1 MFSRSR
7 KAKGSANDQRRT
19 HEAHLTNLSELGLL
33 GPGLIPPR
41 SGGGGGWGKEI
52 ERPTYTSSTVRSFN
66 NGASLPE
73 KNVSIAGGTLRAPSH
88 RSSPSTGSIKS
99 RESSSRAGSSTGI
112 MNSDRTRSRRERTF
126 VGSECAVCEEPL
138 EHTLRGERILQ
149 FSCTH
154 VSHEACFYEFIREF
168 ESQYCPTCNA
178 PLHLDTS
185 RGGNVLDIGKDMDRL
200 LPPSRQNDG
209 ADANG
214 EPEKISSMVRSVS
227 VQDSRSQG
235 TPTPTQPWDDQAARP
250 PSRGSNQ
257 RQGAGGM
264 GMGRDMGR
272 DMGREMGMGGGH
284 PNYQPNNSYQPN
296 NNYQQNNYQQNGG
309 PPARG
314 TLRDSRDTG
323 PMSDRYTTPSRHARS
338 DSEAT
343 GVASSGGY
351 PETTQSGPPRRH
363 DYDVQAMETS
373 LASPRGH
380 MTRNPIPAPTVTVR
394 SEFPTISRSRQQQTL
409 TCLVTVEVPDI
420 KWRPDP
426 EDLQNGP
433 PMMPPQS
440 VRADE
445 GAFAMRPSSPARSA
459 PRFYPYESPEVL
471 AEMTE
476 NLRNRVDNW
485 HGLDFSRFGKLRL
498 YGTLRVGK
506 DKVSWQELECFLF
519 AEMLICVK
527 EKKNAQPAAT
537 QWGDDDSVPRK
548 STRCTLK
555 GSILIKKH
563 LNEVS
568 ESGTVDENVLT
579 LSLSVAE
586 LPHFHLRF
594 ENRNQLKLWQQAL
607 LDLNAVETSPVRSPD
622 YDRGDFSETDE
633 DDWQQRT
640 PSSSRPQRVS
650 SLGSSWGG
658 AKSAT
663 TAPTEYTN
671 FARSPLQQS
680 VHVPVDVVV
689 VVPISA
695 SMQGVKIN
703 LVRDALRFMVHTL
716 GERDR
721 MGLVTFGSSGGGV
734 PIVGMTTK
742 AWSGWSNVLNS
753 IKPVGQKSH
762 RADVVE
768 GANVAMDLL
777 MGRKYN
783 NPIATIM
790 LISDASTSDADSVD
804 FVVSRAEAAKYV
816 FSHNDFQLNDAK
828 SSRITIHSFGLGMTH
843 KPDTMIE
850 LSTRTKASYTYVKD
864 WMMLRECLAGCLG
877 AMQTLSHQNVK
888 LKLKLPEGSPAKFH
902 KISGALQITKRATG
916 RDAEAALGDLR
927 FGDKRDILVQLVIM
941 PDNTS
946 QEQLPQDPW
955 DNIVSGLEALG
966 GPVDQDELQRTVSVE
981 EVPLIQAD
989 LSWGDILRDGTVQH
1003 TRPSLLAITM
1013 LPASSR
1019 NKSWT
1024 SSSPPI
1030 PPHPHIVQRRMEL
1043 LTSDMLTRAL
1053 TLVSRGQH
1061 DRAHTL
1067 LNETR
1072 SILKGLGKGGL
1083 PPVPP
1088 SGALPP
1094 VPSSSKSQPSTPH
1107 PANDTSSP
1115 TVSIS
1120 TPDRKHSPSP
1130 TRASSSSVTGV
1141 NQPQGIPRSR
1151 SNDGLSAFGNGG
1163 TVAAGIDANTVAALD
1178 AELESSLEW
1187 INHPAVFGRD
1197 SRKAVLQAIGV
1208 ISSQRAFTFRT
1219 PIESLWAGRVSGVK
1233 KLTGKSREWREEG
1246 GGEGGI
1252 MEEA

>member
-1 MFSRSR
+1 
-7 KAKGSANDQRRT
+7 
-19 HEAHLTNLSELGLL
+19 
-33 GPGLIPPR
+33 
-41 SGGGGGWGKEI
+41 
-52 ERPTYTSSTVRSFN
+52 
-66 NGASLPE
+66 
-73 KNVSIAGGTLRAPSH
+73 
-88 RSSPSTGSIKS
+88 
-99 RESSSRAGSSTGI
+99 
-112 MNSDRTRSRRERTF
+112 MNSDRSRSRRERTF

-149 FSCTH
+149 FSCAH
-154 VSHEACFYEFIREF
+154 VSHEQCFYEYIREF

-185 RGGNVLDIGKDMDRL
+185 RGGNVLDI
-200 LPPSRQNDG
+200 
-209 ADANG
+209 
-214 EPEKISSMVRSVS
+214 EKLSNMVRSIS
-227 VQDSRSQG
+227 VNDTRSQG
-235 TPTPTQPWDDQAARP
+235 TPTPTTQGWEDHHSGRP
-250 PSRGSNQ
+250 SSRGTNPRSGGGSMGAHG
-257 RQGAGGM
+257 QG
-264 GMGRDMGR
+264 
-272 DMGREMGMGGGH
+272 GREQMPRDG
-284 PNYQPNNSYQPN
+284 
-296 NNYQQNNYQQNGG
+296 
-309 PPARG
+309 
-314 TLRDSRDTG
+314 LRDSREA
-323 PMSDRYTTPSRHARS
+323 PSSSHHRYTGNSSSRHGRS

-373 LASPRGH
+373 LSSPRAI
-380 MTRNPIPAPTVTVR
+380 TRNPIPAPTVTVR
-394 SEFPTISRSRQQQTL
+394 SEFPTITRSRQQQTL
-409 TCLVTVEVPDI
+409 TCLVTIEVPDSN
-420 KWRPDP
+420 WQPDP
-426 EDLQNGP
+426 EDLQNAPAAP
-433 PMMPPQS
+433 PPSGRIDESFARPP
-440 VRADE
+440 
-445 GAFAMRPSSPARSA
+445 SPAQSA
-459 PRFYPYESPEVL
+459 PRFIPYESAQVL
-471 AEMTE
+471 ADVTE
-476 NLRNRVDNW
+476 TLRKRVENW

-506 DKVSWQELECFLF
+506 DKVSWQELECYLF
-519 AEMLICVK
+519 SEMLICVK
-527 EKKNAQPAAT
+527 EKKNNAPPPS
-537 QWGDDDSVPRK
+537 QWDPENAPRK
-548 STRCTLK
+548 PSRCTLK

-563 LNEVS
+563 FNEVT
-568 ESGTVDENVLT
+568 ETGTIDENILT
-579 LSLSVAE
+579 LSLSVNE
-586 LPHFHLRF
+586 LPQFHLRF

-607 LDLNAVETSPVRSPD
+607 LDLNAVEGSPVRSPD
-622 YDRGDFSETDE
+622 YDRGEFSETDE
-633 DDWQQRT
+633 EEWQRT
-640 PSSSRPQRVS
+640 PGSSRPQRVS
-650 SLGSSWGG
+650 SLASSWGG

-671 FARSPLQQS
+671 FTRSPLLS
-680 VHVPVDVVV
+680 SIHVPVDVVV

-742 AWSGWSNVLNS
+742 AWPGWSNVLNS

-804 FVVSRAEAAKYV
+804 FVVSRAEAAK
-816 FSHNDFQLNDAK
+816 
-828 SSRITIHSFGLGMTH
+828 ITIHSFGLGMTH

-927 FGDKRDILVQLVIM
+927 FGDKRDILVQLVIL
-941 PDNTS
+941 PDNAS

-966 GPVDQDELQRTVSVE
+966 GPMDNDEQRTVSVE
-981 EVPLIQAD
+981 EVPLLQAE
-989 LSWGDILRDGTVQH
+989 LSWGDILRDGSSQH

-1013 LPASSR
+1013 LPASS
-1019 NKSWT
+1019 
-1024 SSSPPI
+1024 SSKKAWGNSPPI

-1088 SGALPP
+1088 PP
-1094 VPSSSKSQPSTPH
+1094 PGGKSQPSTPH
-1107 PANDTSSP
+1107 PGNESSP
-1115 TVSIS
+1115 TMVG
-1120 TPDRKHSPSP
+1120 TPDRKNTPSP
-1130 TRASSSSVTGV
+1130 LSASANNQSSLSSTLGGF
-1141 NQPQGIPRSR
+1141 PSAPPTLPRSR
-1151 SNDGLSAFGNGG
+1151 SNDGLGLGPMG
-1163 TVAAGIDANTVAALD
+1163 TATGIDAHTVAALD

>member
-1 MFSRSR
+1 MFSRSHHS
-7 KAKGSANDQRRT
+7 KSGFAKEKRSRGRDVQEST
-19 HEAHLTNLSELGLL
+19 LTELGLL
-33 GPGLIPPR
+33 GLDSPTH
-41 SGGGGGWGKEI
+41 SGGAGAWRTDFD
-52 ERPTYTSSTVRSFN
+52 RPNYSNYSSSSAARPYA
-66 NGASLPE
+66 GAPYSE
-73 KNVSIAGGTLRAPSH
+73 KGSTASGPFRAASH
-88 RSSPSTGSIKS
+88 RSNASIGSGNS
-99 RESSSRAGSSTGI
+99 RGSNSRTITSSI

-185 RGGNVLDIGKDMDRL
+185 RGGNVLDI
-200 LPPSRQNDG
+200 
-209 ADANG
+209 
-214 EPEKISSMVRSVS
+214 EKISSMVRSVS
-227 VQDSRSQG
+227 VNDSRSAG
-235 TPTPTQPWDDQAARP
+235 TPTPTHPTHPTHPSHSSSQGWEDQNGRP
-250 PSRGSNQ
+250 PSRGS
-257 RQGAGGM
+257 GARPGGGM
-264 GMGRDMGR
+264 GSHTS
-272 DMGREMGMGGGH
+272 REGA
-284 PNYQPNNSYQPN
+284 P
-296 NNYQQNNYQQNGG
+296 
-309 PPARG
+309 RG
-314 TLRDSRDTG
+314 SLRDSREA
-323 PMSDRYTTPSRHARS
+323 PSSNDRYTGNSRHARS
-338 DSEAT
+338 DSEATGAT

-373 LASPRGH
+373 LTSPRPGS
-380 MTRNPIPAPTVTVR
+380 RNPIPAPTVTVR

-409 TCLVTVEVPDI
+409 TCLVTIEVPDN

-426 EDLQNGP
+426 EDLQTAP
-433 PMMPPQS
+433 
-440 VRADE
+440 
-445 GAFAMRPSSPARSA
+445 AMTPARPDDSFQQRALSPPRNNA

-471 AEMTE
+471 NEMTE
-476 NLRNRVDNW
+476 NLRSRVDNW

-527 EKKNAQPAAT
+527 EKKNAQPAQS
-537 QWGDDDSVPRK
+537 QWDEDNVPRK

-568 ESGTVDENVLT
+568 ETGTIDENILT

-586 LPHFHLRF
+586 LPQFHLRF

-607 LDLNAVETSPVRSPD
+607 LDLNAIETSPIRSPE
-622 YDRGDFSETDE
+622 YDRGEFSETDE
-633 DDWQQRT
+633 EDWQRN
-640 PSSSRPQRVS
+640 SGSNRPQRVS
-650 SLGSSWGG
+650 SLASSWGG

-671 FARSPLQQS
+671 FARSPLLPS

-703 LVRDALRFMVHTL
+703 VVRDALRFMVAAL

-742 AWSGWSNVLNS
+742 AWPGWSNVLNS

-804 FVVSRAEAAKYV
+804 FVVSRAEAAK
-816 FSHNDFQLNDAK
+816 
-828 SSRITIHSFGLGMTH
+828 ITIHSFGLGMTH

-877 AMQTLSHQNVK
+877 SMQTLSHQNVK
-888 LKLKLPEGSPAKFH
+888 LRLKLPEGSPAKFH

-916 RDAEAALGDLR
+916 RDAEASLGDLR

-966 GPVDQDELQRTVSVE
+966 GPMDSDEQRTVSVE
-981 EVPLIQAD
+981 EVPLIQAE
-989 LSWGDILRDGTVQH
+989 LSWGDILRDGTSQH
-1003 TRPSLLAITM
+1003 TRPSLLAIAM
-1013 LPASSR
+1013 LPASSSK
-1019 NKSWT
+1019 KSWGN
-1024 SSSPPI
+1024 SPPI

-1088 SGALPP
+1088 M
-1094 VPSSSKSQPSTPH
+1094 PSAKSQPSTPH
-1107 PANDTSSP
+1107 PANDASP
-1115 TVSIS
+1115 TIAG
-1120 TPDRKHSPSP
+1120 TPDRKNSPSP
-1130 TRASSSSVTGV
+1130 TSAAPTAV
-1141 NQPQGIPRSR
+1141 NFPSAPPTSIPRTR
-1151 SNDGLSAFGNGG
+1151 SNDGLGLGPMG
-1163 TVAAGIDANTVAALD
+1163 TTTGIDANTVAALD

-1233 KLTGKSREWREEG
+1233 KLTSKSREWREEG
-1246 GGEGGI
+1246 GGEAGI
-1252 MEEA
+1252 IEEA

>member
-1 MFSRSR
+1 M
-7 KAKGSANDQRRT
+7 A
-19 HEAHLTNLSELGLL
+19 
-33 GPGLIPPR
+33 
-41 SGGGGGWGKEI
+41 SG
-52 ERPTYTSSTVRSFN
+52 
-66 NGASLPE
+66 
-73 KNVSIAGGTLRAPSH
+73 AGR
-88 RSSPSTGSIKS
+88 
-99 RESSSRAGSSTGI
+99 
-112 MNSDRTRSRRERTF
+112 NRRERTF

-138 EHTLRGERILQ
+138 EHTLQGERILQ
-149 FSCTH
+149 FSCSH

-168 ESQYCPTCNA
+168 EAQYCPSCDA

-185 RGGNVLDIGKDMDRL
+185 RGGNVLDI
-200 LPPSRQNDG
+200 
-209 ADANG
+209 
-214 EPEKISSMVRSVS
+214 EKISSLVKSSHSTDNRSNH
-227 VQDSRSQG
+227 
-235 TPTPTQPWDDQAARP
+235 TPTPTATPWDNPTPRP
-250 PSRGSNQ
+250 TSIESNQ
-257 RQGAGGM
+257 RNMPSTHTRESAPRST
-264 GMGRDMGR
+264 GRD
-272 DMGREMGMGGGH
+272 
-284 PNYQPNNSYQPN
+284 
-296 NNYQQNNYQQNGG
+296 
-309 PPARG
+309 
-314 TLRDSRDTG
+314 RDSSQPPT
-323 PMSDRYTTPSRHARS
+323 SERYGPSRHARS

-351 PETTQSGPPRRH
+351 PETTQSGPRAGTTTMFRQWKRRR
-363 DYDVQAMETS
+363 E
-373 LASPRGH
+373 
-380 MTRNPIPAPTVTVR
+380 VR
-394 SEFPTISRSRQQQTL
+394 VGLPGIRSRRRLSRQQQTL
-409 TCLVTVEVPDI
+409 TCLITVEVPDN

-426 EDLQNGP
+426 EDLGSAPPGP
-433 PMMPPQS
+433 PA
-440 VRADE
+440 VNARIDD
-445 GAFAMRPSSPARSA
+445 AFARPPSPARSA
-459 PRFYPYESPEVL
+459 PRFFPYESREVL
-471 AEMTE
+471 EEMTE
-476 NLRNRVDNW
+476 HLRNRVDNW

-506 DKVSWQELECFLF
+506 DKQSWQELECFLF

-527 EKKNAQPAAT
+527 EKKVPLAG
-537 QWGDDDSVPRK
+537 QWDENGMPK
-548 STRCTLK
+548 KATRCTLK

-568 ESGTVDENVLT
+568 ETGNT
-579 LSLSVAE
+579 AQ
-586 LPHFHLRF
+586 FHLRF
-594 ENRNQLKLWQQAL
+594 ENRNQLKLWHQAL
-607 LDLNAVETSPVRSPD
+607 LDLNAVETSPVRSPE
-622 YDRGDFSETDE
+622 YDRGEFSETDE
-633 DDWQQRT
+633 EDWQRG
-640 PSSSRPQRVS
+640 SRQQRVS
-650 SLGSSWGG
+650 SVASSWGG
-658 AKSAT
+658 PKSVT

-671 FARSPLQQS
+671 FQRSPTMPAS
-680 VHVPVDVVV
+680 IHVPIDVVV
-689 VVPISA
+689 VVPISS

-703 LVRDALRFMVHTL
+703 LVRDALKFMVNTL

-721 MGLVTFGSSGGGV
+721 MGLVTFGSGGGGV

-742 AWSGWSNVLNS
+742 AWPGWGNVLSS

-777 MGRKYN
+777 MQRKYN

-804 FVVSRAEAAKYV
+804 FVVSRAEAAK
-816 FSHNDFQLNDAK
+816 
-828 SSRITIHSFGLGMTH
+828 ITIHSFGLGMTH

-916 RDAEAALGDLR
+916 RDAEASLGDLR
-927 FGDKRDILVQLVIM
+927 FGDKRDVLVQLVIV

-966 GPVDQDELQRTVSVE
+966 GAVDSDDQRVTSVE

-989 LSWGDILRDGTVQH
+989 LTWGDILRDGTLSH
-1003 TRPSLLAITM
+1003 LPRPSLLAITM
-1013 LPASSR
+1013 LPALAKQK
-1019 NKSWT
+1019 NSWAN
-1024 SSSPPI
+1024 SPPI

-1083 PPVPP
+1083 PPIPP
-1088 SGALPP
+1088 PTAPP
-1094 VPSSSKSQPSTPH
+1094 NRSLPSTPH
-1107 PANDTSSP
+1107 PGNDGSP
-1115 TVSIS
+1115 SI
-1120 TPDRKHSPSP
+1120 TPDRKQTPSP
-1130 TRASSSSVTGV
+1130 TQSANSSAV
-1141 NQPQGIPRSR
+1141 NGYPVAGIGRSR
-1151 SNDGLSAFGNGG
+1151 STDGLGLG
-1163 TVAAGIDANTVAALD
+1163 AGIDANTVAALD

-1187 INHPAVFGRD
+1187 ISHPAVFGRD

-1219 PIESLWAGRVSGVK
+1219 PIESLWAGRVAGVK
-1233 KLTGKSREWREEG
+1233 KLTSKSREWRDEG

>member
-1 MFSRSR
+1 M
-7 KAKGSANDQRRT
+7 
-19 HEAHLTNLSELGLL
+19 
-33 GPGLIPPR
+33 
-41 SGGGGGWGKEI
+41 
-52 ERPTYTSSTVRSFN
+52 
-66 NGASLPE
+66 
-73 KNVSIAGGTLRAPSH
+73 
-88 RSSPSTGSIKS
+88 
-99 RESSSRAGSSTGI
+99 
-112 MNSDRTRSRRERTF
+112 
-126 VGSECAVCEEPL
+126 
-138 EHTLRGERILQ
+138 
-149 FSCTH
+149 
-154 VSHEACFYEFIREF
+154 
-168 ESQYCPTCNA
+168 
-178 PLHLDTS
+178 
-185 RGGNVLDIGKDMDRL
+185 
-200 LPPSRQNDG
+200 
-209 ADANG
+209 
-214 EPEKISSMVRSVS
+214 
-227 VQDSRSQG
+227 
-235 TPTPTQPWDDQAARP
+235 
-250 PSRGSNQ
+250 
-257 RQGAGGM
+257 
-264 GMGRDMGR
+264 
-272 DMGREMGMGGGH
+272 
-284 PNYQPNNSYQPN
+284 
-296 NNYQQNNYQQNGG
+296 
-309 PPARG
+309 
-314 TLRDSRDTG
+314 
-323 PMSDRYTTPSRHARS
+323 
-338 DSEAT
+338 
-343 GVASSGGY
+343 
-351 PETTQSGPPRRH
+351 
-363 DYDVQAMETS
+363 
-373 LASPRGH
+373 
-380 MTRNPIPAPTVTVR
+380 
-394 SEFPTISRSRQQQTL
+394 
-409 TCLVTVEVPDI
+409 
-420 KWRPDP
+420 
-426 EDLQNGP
+426 
-433 PMMPPQS
+433 
-440 VRADE
+440 
-445 GAFAMRPSSPARSA
+445 
-459 PRFYPYESPEVL
+459 
-471 AEMTE
+471 
-476 NLRNRVDNW
+476 
-485 HGLDFSRFGKLRL
+485 
-498 YGTLRVGK
+498 GK

-527 EKKNAQPAAT
+527 DKKTHSPQGQWDDPAA
-537 QWGDDDSVPRK
+537 RK
-548 STRCTLK
+548 PTRCTLK

-563 LNEVS
+563 LNEVA
-568 ESGTVDENVLT
+568 ETGNIDENVLT

-586 LPHFHLRF
+586 LPQFHLRF

-607 LDLNAVETSPVRSPD
+607 LDLNAVETSPVRSPE
-622 YDRGDFSETDE
+622 YDRPEFSEADE
-633 DDWQQRT
+633 DEWQRT
-640 PSSSRPQRVS
+640 PGSSRPQRVS
-650 SLGSSWGG
+650 SVGSSWGG

-671 FARSPLQQS
+671 VARSPLLPS

-703 LVRDALRFMVHTL
+703 LVRDALRFMVSAL

-742 AWSGWSNVLNS
+742 AWHGWSNVLNS

-804 FVVSRAEAAKYV
+804 FVVSRAEAAKYDPPP
-816 FSHNDFQLNDAK
+816 SPTCSQLRRLTGT
-828 SSRITIHSFGLGMTH
+828 RITIHSFGLGMTH

-916 RDAEAALGDLR
+916 RDAEASLGDLR
-927 FGDKRDILVQLVIM
+927 FGDKRDILVQLVII
-941 PDNTS
+941 PDNAS

-966 GPVDQDELQRTVSVE
+966 GPMDQDEQRVVSVE
-981 EVPLIQAD
+981 EVPLIQAE
-989 LSWGDILRDGTVQH
+989 LIWGDILRDGTTQH

-1013 LPASSR
+1013 LPATTSSR
-1019 NKSWT
+1019 KPWGN
-1024 SSSPPI
+1024 SPPI

-1088 SGALPP
+1088 LPAGG
-1094 VPSSSKSQPSTPH
+1094 KSQPSTPH
-1107 PANDTSSP
+1107 ATTESSSP
-1115 TVSIS
+1115 TVSG
-1120 TPDRKHSPSP
+1120 TPDRKNSPSP
-1130 TRASSSSVTGV
+1130 TTSNPTSASGF
-1141 NQPQGIPRSR
+1141 PAPMLPRPR
-1151 SNDGLSAFGNGG
+1151 SNDGLGGMGG
-1163 TVAAGIDANTVAALD
+1163 TAAGIDTNTVAALD
-1178 AELESSLEW
+1178 AELESGLEW

-1219 PIESLWAGRVSGVK
+1219 PIEGLWAARVSGVCR
-1233 KLTGKSREWREEG
+1233 LTEKSREWREEG

-1252 MEEA
+1252 VEEA

>member
-1 MFSRSR
+1 MTIGTGWTLAGKDHAHPELPPIFD
-7 KAKGSANDQRRT
+7 GVAN
-19 HEAHLTNLSELGLL
+19 TNLL
-33 GPGLIPPR
+33 
-41 SGGGGGWGKEI
+41 
-52 ERPTYTSSTVRSFN
+52 
-66 NGASLPE
+66 
-73 KNVSIAGGTLRAPSH
+73 
-88 RSSPSTGSIKS
+88 
-99 RESSSRAGSSTGI
+99 
-112 MNSDRTRSRRERTF
+112 
-126 VGSECAVCEEPL
+126 
-138 EHTLRGERILQ
+138 HT
-149 FSCTH
+149 
-154 VSHEACFYEFIREF
+154 
-168 ESQYCPTCNA
+168 
-178 PLHLDTS
+178 
-185 RGGNVLDIGKDMDRL
+185 
-200 LPPSRQNDG
+200 
-209 ADANG
+209 
-214 EPEKISSMVRSVS
+214 
-227 VQDSRSQG
+227 
-235 TPTPTQPWDDQAARP
+235 
-250 PSRGSNQ
+250 
-257 RQGAGGM
+257 
-264 GMGRDMGR
+264 
-272 DMGREMGMGGGH
+272 
-284 PNYQPNNSYQPN
+284 
-296 NNYQQNNYQQNGG
+296 
-309 PPARG
+309 
-314 TLRDSRDTG
+314 
-323 PMSDRYTTPSRHARS
+323 
-338 DSEAT
+338 
-343 GVASSGGY
+343 
-351 PETTQSGPPRRH
+351 
-363 DYDVQAMETS
+363 
-373 LASPRGH
+373 
-380 MTRNPIPAPTVTVR
+380 
-394 SEFPTISRSRQQQTL
+394 
-409 TCLVTVEVPDI
+409 
-420 KWRPDP
+420 
-426 EDLQNGP
+426 
-433 PMMPPQS
+433 
-440 VRADE
+440 
-445 GAFAMRPSSPARSA
+445 
-459 PRFYPYESPEVL
+459 
-471 AEMTE
+471 
-476 NLRNRVDNW
+476 
-485 HGLDFSRFGKLRL
+485 RFGKLRL

-527 EKKNAQPAAT
+527 EKKSSQPSSTT
-537 QWGDDDSVPRK
+537 QWDDDAVPRK

-568 ESGTVDENVLT
+568 ETGNMDENVLT

-586 LPHFHLRF
+586 LPQFHLRF

-622 YDRGDFSETDE
+622 YERGEFSEGDE
-633 DDWQQRT
+633 DDWQRT
-640 PSSSRPQRVS
+640 PHSSRPQRVS
-650 SLGSSWGG
+650 SLASSWGG

-671 FARSPLQQS
+671 FARSPSLQS
-680 VHVPVDVVV
+680 IHVPVDVVV

-703 LVRDALRFMVHTL
+703 LVRDALRFMVSAL

-734 PIVGMTTK
+734 PLVGMTTK
-742 AWSGWSNVLNS
+742 AWPGWSGILNS

-804 FVVSRAEAAKYV
+804 FVVSRAEAAK
-816 FSHNDFQLNDAK
+816 
-828 SSRITIHSFGLGMTH
+828 ITIHSFGLGMTH

-877 AMQTLSHQNVK
+877 SMQTLSHQNVK
-888 LKLKLPEGSPAKFH
+888 LKLRLPEGSPAKFH

-941 PDNTS
+941 PDTAS

-966 GPVDQDELQRTVSVE
+966 GPMDNDEQRAVSVE

-989 LSWGDILRDGTVQH
+989 LLWGDILRDGTSQH

-1013 LPASSR
+1013 LPATTSHNSK
-1019 NKSWT
+1019 KSWNG
-1024 SSSPPI
+1024 SASI
-1030 PPHPHIVQRRMEL
+1030 PPHPSIVQRRMEL

-1067 LNETR
+1067 LHETR

-1088 SGALPP
+1088 SAGAGP
-1094 VPSSSKSQPSTPH
+1094 KSQPSTPH
-1107 PANDTSSP
+1107 PGGTDHSPTHTTSSG
-1115 TVSIS
+1115 
-1120 TPDRKHSPSP
+1120 TPDRKNTPSP
-1130 TRASSSSVTGV
+1130 VSASAGLTPGFPMSTRSTEGLSSSSG
-1141 NQPQGIPRSR
+1141 
-1151 SNDGLSAFGNGG
+1151 
-1163 TVAAGIDANTVAALD
+1163 AATGIDPVTVAALD

-1219 PIESLWAGRVSGVK
+1219 PVEGLWAGRVGGVK
-1233 KLTGKSREWREEG
+1233 RLTERSREWRGEG
-1246 GGEGGI
+1246 VGEGGI
-1252 MEEA
+1252 LEEA

>member
-1 MFSRSR
+1 MFGRSR
-7 KAKGSANDQRRT
+7 KGSKGFGFGSSSSKDVQAS
-19 HEAHLTNLSELGLL
+19 HLRDLGL
-33 GPGLIPPR
+33 GSSKAVHDPYRPGTATTAR
-41 SGGGGGWGKEI
+41 SNNTWTDA
-52 ERPTYTSSTVRSFN
+52 PSF
-66 NGASLPE
+66 PE
-73 KNVSIAGGTLRAPSH
+73 KNVSIARGTGQRSDISVASADSAHRRGESYASGGMA
-88 RSSPSTGSIKS
+88 TG
-99 RESSSRAGSSTGI
+99 AGR
-112 MNSDRTRSRRERTF
+112 NRRERTF

-149 FSCTH
+149 FSCSH

-168 ESQYCPTCNA
+168 ESQYCPSCDA

-185 RGGNVLDIGKDMDRL
+185 RGGNVLDI
-200 LPPSRQNDG
+200 
-209 ADANG
+209 
-214 EPEKISSMVRSVS
+214 EKISNLVRSVS
-227 VQDSRSQG
+227 STDTRSNH
-235 TPTPTQPWDDQAARP
+235 TPTPTATPWENPTPTQRP
-250 PSRGSNQ
+250 TSIESNQ
-257 RQGAGGM
+257 RNMPSTHTRESAPRST
-264 GMGRDMGR
+264 GRDR
-272 DMGREMGMGGGH
+272 DSS
-284 PNYQPNNSYQPN
+284 Q
-296 NNYQQNNYQQNGG
+296 
-309 PPARG
+309 PPA
-314 TLRDSRDTG
+314 SE
-323 PMSDRYTTPSRHARS
+323 RYGRSRHVRS

-363 DYDVQAMETS
+363 DYDVQAMETTPG
-373 LASPRGH
+373 SPRAI
-380 MTRNPIPAPTVTVR
+380 TRNPIPAPTVTVR
-394 SEFPTISRSRQQQTL
+394 SEFPTINRSRQQQTL
-409 TCLVTVEVPDI
+409 TCLITVEVPDN

-426 EDLQNGP
+426 EDLGSAPPGAPAVNG
-433 PMMPPQS
+433 
-440 VRADE
+440 RIDE
-445 GAFAMRPSSPARSA
+445 AFARPPSPARSA
-459 PRFYPYESPEVL
+459 PRFYPYESREVL
-471 AEMTE
+471 EQMTE
-476 NLRNRVDNW
+476 SLRNRVDNW

-506 DKVSWQELECFLF
+506 DKQSWQELECFLF

-527 EKKNAQPAAT
+527 EKRVPLAG
-537 QWGDDDSVPRK
+537 QWDENGLPKKV
-548 STRCTLK
+548 TRCTLK

-568 ESGTVDENVLT
+568 ETGNIDENILT
-579 LSLSVAE
+579 LNLSVAE
-586 LPHFHLRF
+586 LPQFHLRF
-594 ENRNQLKLWQQAL
+594 ENRNQLKLWHQAL
-607 LDLNAVETSPVRSPD
+607 LDLNAIESSSPFRSPE
-622 YDRGDFSETDE
+622 YDRGEFSEPDE
-633 DDWQQRT
+633 DDWQRG
-640 PSSSRPQRVS
+640 SRQQRVS
-650 SLGSSWGG
+650 SIASSWGG
-658 AKSAT
+658 PKSVT

-671 FARSPLQQS
+671 FQRSPTLPAS
-680 VHVPVDVVV
+680 VHVPIDVVV
-689 VVPISA
+689 VVPISS

-703 LVRDALRFMVHTL
+703 LVRDALKFMVNTL

-721 MGLVTFGSSGGGV
+721 MGLVTFGSGGGGV

-742 AWSGWSNVLNS
+742 AWPGWGNVLSS

-777 MGRKYN
+777 MQRKYN

-804 FVVSRAEAAKYV
+804 FVVSRAEAAK
-816 FSHNDFQLNDAK
+816 
-828 SSRITIHSFGLGMTH
+828 ITIHSFGLGMTH

-877 AMQTLSHQNVK
+877 SMQTLSHQNVK

-916 RDAEAALGDLR
+916 RDAEASLGDLR
-927 FGDKRDILVQLVIM
+927 FGDKRDVLVQLVIV
-941 PDNTS
+941 PDNAS

-966 GPVDQDELQRTVSVE
+966 GGGDGDDPRVASVE

-989 LSWGDILRDGTVQH
+989 LTWGDILRDGTLSNLP
-1003 TRPSLLAITM
+1003 RPSLLAITM
-1013 LPASSR
+1013 LPALAKQK
-1019 NKSWT
+1019 NSWAN
-1024 SSSPPI
+1024 SPPI

-1083 PPVPP
+1083 PPIPP
-1088 SGALPP
+1088 PTAPP
-1094 VPSSSKSQPSTPH
+1094 TRSLPSTPH
-1107 PANDTSSP
+1107 LGNDGSP
-1115 TVSIS
+1115 SI
-1120 TPDRKHSPSP
+1120 TPDRKQTPSP
-1130 TRASSSSVTGV
+1130 TQSANSSAV
-1141 NQPQGIPRSR
+1141 NGYQATSIGRSR
-1151 SNDGLSAFGNGG
+1151 SNDGLGLG
-1163 TVAAGIDANTVAALD
+1163 AGIDANTVAALD

-1187 INHPAVFGRD
+1187 ISHPAVFGRD

-1219 PIESLWAGRVSGVK
+1219 PIESLWAGRVTGVK
-1233 KLTGKSREWREEG
+1233 KLTSKSREWREEG